1 MKSIIFSFVLLFC
14 SLSAFS
20 QPGSVQKVSK
30 SVFTLTT
37 FKKDGSV
44 LASGYGI
51 FIGTKGEA
59 VSCWTPFV
67 GADSAIVTDAGG
79 KNYPVETMYGA
90 SEVYDV
96 CKFKVNAVTVPAVLA
111 KSAMPV
117 GTKLWQVGY
126 SVSKPV
132 TLPLSVQKAE
142 RFNSDY
148 NYYLYTGSLEGL
160 RSGCPAVN
168 QRGEVVGMLQQSK
181 VNEAVYSIDLRYTD
195 TFKTTGLSV
204 NDPILQQTGIRIAL
218 PDEVEQASLML
229 MLAVGRF
236 DTYKYQRYIDNF
248 IELFPRRADGY
259 VAQAELYVNQHQFEK
274 AATVMTTALAAV
286 DKKDEVHYDYAKLI
300 YQKEVKMRDIPYAPW
315 TLDLALNE
323 AEKAYKLNALPVYQ
337 HLQAQI
343 IYYKGDYQRALD
355 MFLALTRTNLRNG
368 ELFYEAAQCKQQL
381 KVSSAEIL
389 ALLDSAVVAQ
399 PLHLSTPYLLARA
412 NALSDQGQYRK
423 AIVDYNRYDSLL
435 SGRASHDFYYAK
447 FLCEVQLRQFQQ
459 ALGDIAHAI
468 VLNRT
473 EPVYY
478 AEMARLQLRVNQLD
492 DAIQTADLGLHVA
505 PDYPDL
511 YLMKGLA
518 LINKKQKKE
527 GLEML
532 VKAQTLGDARAEEL
546 IKKYK

>member
-1 MKSIIFSFVLLFC
+1 M
-14 SLSAFS
+14 
-20 QPGSVQKVSK
+20 SK

-59 VSCWTPFV
+59 VSCWAPFV
-67 GADSAIVTDAGG
+67 GADSAVVTDAGG

-111 KSAMPV
+111 KSAMPI
-117 GTKLWQVGY
+117 GTKLWQVEY

-168 QRGEVVGMLQQSK
+168 QRGEVVGMLQQSR
-181 VNEAVYSIDLRYTD
+181 VNETVYSIDLRYTD

-204 NDPILQQTGIRIAL
+204 NDPILQQTGIRMAL

-248 IELFPRRADGY
+248 VELFPRRADGY

-381 KVSSAEIL
+381 KASSAEIL

-412 NALSDQGQYRK
+412 NTLSDQGQYRK

-459 ALGDIAHAI
+459 ALNDIAHAI

-492 DAIQTADLGLHVA
+492 DAIQTADLGLHVV
-505 PDYPDL
+505 PDYPDF

-527 GLEML
+527 GIEML
-532 VKAQTLGDARAEEL
+532 KKAQTLGDTRAEEL